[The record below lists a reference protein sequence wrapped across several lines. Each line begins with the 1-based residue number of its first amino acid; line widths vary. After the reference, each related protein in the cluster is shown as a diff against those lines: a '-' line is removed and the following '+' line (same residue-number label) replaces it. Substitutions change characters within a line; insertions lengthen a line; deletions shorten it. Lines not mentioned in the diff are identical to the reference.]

1 MQVEKDESSVAK
13 WTGSVTDSG
22 EGQMV
27 VDSKESKNLSFYDK
41 GLFGVKMKQM
51 NTSDLLKKKEC
62 LREMDVMVS
71 YS

>member
-1 MQVEKDESSVAK
+1 M
-13 WTGSVTDSG
+13 TDSG

-51 NTSDLLKKKEC
+51 NTSDLLKKKRMLKGNGCYGFIQLEER
-62 LREMDVMVS
+62 LD
-71 YS
+71 